1 MQRCRLLENGA
12 AGHIRTIGVTRG
24 HGSCLAGHIV
34 NLQPDLNFCPECEA
48 KLEYE
53 LGELYCPNCGWTAD
67 EVYLLRY
74 EQSHNY
80 GHGEENP

>member
-1 MQRCRLLENGA
+1 MQSRSLLENVT
-12 AGHIRTIGVTRG
+12 AGHILTIGVTNIYG
-24 HGSCLAGHIV
+24 NCLADRIV

-53 LGELYCPNCGWTAD
+53 PGELYCPNCGWTAD

-80 GHGEENP
+80 GDGEKNP